1 VEEFPQPAQELAS
14 RSYYF
19 DRFTLDVFR
28 GSLFRGR
35 EEIKLRPKS
44 FELLRYLVENSG
56 RLVGKEEIIRALWP
70 DTAVTDD
77 SLGQCVK
84 DVRRA
89 LDDDSQ
95 TLIKTVPRRGY
106 LFASEV
112 TKSRTSAGSRAA
124 EQGAPIRLVAAEPP
138 AARAGSRRA
147 VPILCMVGLGLAA
160 ALGWFFWR
168 PRGEASPAAQTIA
181 VLPFK
186 TLVPDPAKQSSDA
199 RLGLGMADALIMQL
213 SRIQGIVVRP
223 TSAVISYMAPHQ
235 DPQSAG
241 RNLRVDS
248 LLEGSIQTSGD
259 RIRVTVQLVSVR
271 DGKPLWAEKFDEKF
285 TDIFQLQD
293 SIAEKVAESL
303 RLKLTREDRERLR
316 KRYAAN
322 PKAYQLYLEG
332 LYFLSK
338 TEHKTAIGYYRQA
351 LAAEPNYSPAYA
363 GLANCY
369 VALGNNGTLPS
380 NEALPLAK
388 AAALKAV
395 ALDDTLA
402 EAHASL
408 GQVKSFYEWDWSGGD
423 REFQRAVELDPSSA
437 NVRQLYAAQ
446 LACVGRLDE
455 ATAQIGRALEID
467 PFSPAIN
474 LRKGFILYFQHKYDQ
489 AIEQY
494 KRTIE
499 RSPSLV
505 FAHMQ
510 LGWCYEQKAMMRE
523 AIEALEKA
531 KALSV
536 DTPPVM
542 GSLARA
548 YGLFGRRA
556 DALKLLDELESLS
569 TRSHVPPFWFAEAY
583 VGLGDKDR
591 AFQYLERGVQ
601 EHEVSTPWMKMCPL
615 CEPLHSDPRFA
626 GLLRRMS
633 LPL

>member
-1 VEEFPQPAQELAS
+1 MEEFPQPAQELAS

-35 EEIKLRPKS
+35 EEVKLRPKS

-56 RLVGKEEIIRALWP
+56 RLVGKEELIGVLWP

-77 SLGQCVK
+77 SLGQCLK

-112 TKSRTSAGSRAA
+112 TKSRVSAGSRAA
-124 EQGAPIRLVAAEPP
+124 EQAEPIRLVPAEPQVAP
-138 AARAGSRRA
+138 TGLPRTVS
-147 VPILCMVGLGLAA
+147 ILCVVGLGLAVA
-160 ALGWFFWR
+160 GSWFFWR
-168 PRGEASPAAQTIA
+168 SRSESPPAAQTIA

-186 TLVPDPAKQSSDA
+186 TLNQGSDA
-199 RLGLGMADALIMQL
+199 HLGLGMADALIMQL

-223 TSAVISYMAPHQ
+223 TSAVLRYMAPQEDLH
-235 DPQSAG
+235 SAG
-241 RNLRVDS
+241 QNLRVDS

-259 RIRVTVQLVSVR
+259 RVRVTVQLVSVR
-271 DGKPLWAEKFDEKF
+271 DGKPLWAEKFDERF

-303 RLKLTREDRERLR
+303 RLRLTREDRERLR
-316 KRYAAN
+316 RRYASN
-322 PKAYQLYLEG
+322 PKAYQFYLEG
-332 LYFLSK
+332 LYFFSK
-338 TEHKTAIGYYRQA
+338 TEHKSAIDYYRQA
-351 LAAEPNYSPAYA
+351 LAEEPSYAPAYA

-369 VALGNNGTLPS
+369 IALGNTGRLPS
-380 NEALPLAK
+380 SEALPMAK

-395 ALDDTLA
+395 ALDDTLG

-408 GQVKSFYEWDWSGGD
+408 GQVKSFYDWDWNGGD
-423 REFQRAVELDPSSA
+423 REFQRAIALDPSAA
-437 NVRQLYAAQ
+437 NVRHLYAGQ
-446 LACVGRLDE
+446 LACVGRLDD
-455 ATAQIGRALEID
+455 ALVQIGRALQID
-467 PFSPAIN
+467 PFSPIIN
-474 LRKGFILYFQHKYDQ
+474 LRKGYIFYFQHKYDG

-494 KRTIE
+494 KKTIE
-499 RSPSLV
+499 RNPTFSL
-505 FAHMQ
+505 AYMQ

-531 KALSV
+531 RALAV
-536 DTPPVM
+536 GAPPPIA
-542 GSLARA
+542 SLARA
-548 YGLFGRRA
+548 YGLSGRRA
-556 DALKLLDELESLS
+556 EALKLLDELESLS
-569 TRSHVPPFWFAEAY
+569 KKSHVPPFWFAEAY

-591 AFQYLERGVQ
+591 AFQYLEQGVQ
-601 EHEVSTPWMKMCPL
+601 EHDVATPWMKMCSTLRAIAFRSQVRQPGSTN
-615 CEPLHSDPRFA
+615 EPPALTVE
-626 GLLRRMS
+626 L
-633 LPL
+633 